1 MAAPFGTVNGQRVSL
16 RPSPLAAFVDALPT
30 SPPLR
35 DIFAELARLG
45 MLGLIERGDDH
56 LLSVILSAAKIILPL
71 SKVAREV
78 RRDVV
83 LPKEKPIPWQ
93 TEEPRSFGYGASET
107 EQACR

>member
-45 MLGLIERGDDH
+45 MLGLIERADDH
-56 LLSVILSAAKIILPL
+56 RLSVTFPAFKISLPL
-71 SKVAREV
+71 PKVA
-78 RRDVV
+78 
-83 LPKEKPIPWQ
+83 
-93 TEEPRSFGYGASET
+93 
-107 EQACR
+107 